1 MEGILKNLLLLLG
14 ALGITI
20 LILLAG
26 TAIVVCAKAF
36 INSFKE

>member
-1 MEGILKNLLLLLG
+1 MEGILRNLLLLLG

-26 TAIVVCAKAF
+26 TAIVFCAKAF

>member
-1 MEGILKNLLLLLG
+1 MGFLNKLLLLLG

-26 TAIVVCAKAF
+26 IVVVECAKAF
-36 INSFKE
+36 MKSLKG